1 MFKDVQRLKIADLQN
16 QIARIQNK
24 QSILEDPANELEDL
38 IMRWEKYYAR
48 GPRYD
53 GKKDFNKWER
63 LVSHRKEYQTYMQ
76 DFQQIPEKIAALKVR
91 LETTKQGIAQENDRL
106 KQEID
111 QLEMQILRIKK
122 ATTLVELKVHP
133 AEAVTMLENH
143 GITPILD
150 ESDKTIF
157 EHPRNY
163 ESTADLIAVHKTK
176 FMPTGSRLSTLKEL
190 GVEATK
196 SVTIDGQEYHYN
208 FQLERNTVHFAMNG
222 EVSSHMFGNWDQC
235 KYTVLNPFVTIG
247 AEIGSHAPNDTYT
260 RGGCELNRLSWIL
273 CPADEVAEV
282 KKQNPCVHVL
292 GYQGENSNGLA
303 APFLSQLGYRAEYI
317 SSHKWPDSQSMDQYM
332 QIMRRKGVS
341 TEQHCNTT
349 DSEDEDY
356 LIQVNQLIGLMKMLR
371 NNNLVQSVEDYKR
384 IKPQLESQIPLT
396 KLFVDVLTKNTIT
409 SQSER
414 GIDPKAVV
422 ANGRHAEI
430 FIQKMYEAGMGLSA
444 LGLELIKTK
453 HEDLQND
460 TNYTQQIGWSNQAA
474 VDMCN
479 LPVGDLVERITVS
492 SMINSRTQETERSM

>member
-63 LVSHRKEYQTYMQ
+63 LVSHRKEYQKYHTYMQ

-208 FQLERNTVHFAMNG
+208 FQLERNTV
-222 EVSSHMFGNWDQC
+222 
-235 KYTVLNPFVTIG
+235 
-247 AEIGSHAPNDTYT
+247 
-260 RGGCELNRLSWIL
+260 
-273 CPADEVAEV
+273 
-282 KKQNPCVHVL
+282 
-292 GYQGENSNGLA
+292 
-303 APFLSQLGYRAEYI
+303 
-317 SSHKWPDSQSMDQYM
+317 
-332 QIMRRKGVS
+332 
-341 TEQHCNTT
+341 
-349 DSEDEDY
+349 
-356 LIQVNQLIGLMKMLR
+356 
-371 NNNLVQSVEDYKR
+371 
-384 IKPQLESQIPLT
+384 
-396 KLFVDVLTKNTIT
+396 
-409 SQSER
+409 
-414 GIDPKAVV
+414 
-422 ANGRHAEI
+422 
-430 FIQKMYEAGMGLSA
+430 
-444 LGLELIKTK
+444 
-453 HEDLQND
+453 
-460 TNYTQQIGWSNQAA
+460 
-474 VDMCN
+474 
-479 LPVGDLVERITVS
+479 
-492 SMINSRTQETERSM
+492 